1 MSEPNQDPALARIED
16 ALRHMG
22 QEHAPAPDWQARVLA
37 ATADANVSARPT
49 ARGSGTFDFTARRSS
64 RLRLVLVPA
73 FAAAAAIALFVWAQ
87 QKPEPTAVAELA
99 LAVDVE
105 HKATVRG
112 EDAHKGDV
120 LHVRASGGRH
130 RAVWIYRENVRVLGC
145 PGDAACTADGA
156 AYTIPSLGNY
166 EIVALAADAPLPAS
180 VGDYDS
186 DLAAVKAAG
195 IRYRTETVSVK

>member
-16 ALRHMG
+16 ALRQLG
-22 QEHAPAPDWQARVLA
+22 SEHSPAADWQARVLA
-37 ATADANVSARPT
+37 ATASSGGNALPT
-49 ARGSGTFDFTARRSS
+49 ARGSGTFDFVARRSS

-73 FAAAAAIALFVWAQ
+73 FAAAAALALFVWVKQ
-87 QKPEPTAVAELA
+87 RREPMAVAELA

-105 HKATVRG
+105 HKADVRG

-120 LHVRASGGRH
+120 LHVRASG
-130 RAVWIYRENVRVLGC
+130 AVWIYRESERVLTC
-145 PGDAACTADGA
+145 PGDAACTAEGA
-156 AYTIPSLGNY
+156 TFTIPSLGEY
-166 EIVALAADAPLPAS
+166 EIVALAAGAPLPAS

-195 IRYRTETVSVK
+195 LRYRSKTVSVK

>member
-16 ALRHMG
+16 ALRHLG
-22 QEHAPAPDWQARVLA
+22 QEHSPAADWQARVLA
-37 ATADANVSARPT
+37 ATADANGRALPT
-49 ARGSGTFDFTARRSS
+49 ARGSGTFDFVARRSG

-73 FAAAAAIALFVWAQ
+73 FAAAAAIALFVWVE
-87 QKPEPTAVAELA
+87 QKPQPTAVAELA
-99 LAVDVE
+99 LVVDVE

-112 EDAHKGDV
+112 DDAHKGDV
-120 LHVRASGGRH
+120 LHVRTSG
-130 RAVWIYRENVRVLGC
+130 AVWIYRNNERVLGC
-145 PGDAACTADGA
+145 PGDAACSADGA
-156 AYTIPSLGNY
+156 TYTIPSLGDY